1 MLSRSP
7 HFFRFRPPLLSLFL
21 RYSST
26 QGHNDAI
33 IKMLIENREK
43 ERKNP
48 ASDDQKLRAFDK
60 AIAVLKS
67 IDFPIRSESDA
78 LKLMRMRDDNAQGEE
93 PMDVKISTKASHA
106 VLILL
111 VILTCL
117 QEEDKLQPAQV
128 DSARIN
134 EVREGTKRV
143 VLNELQQ
150 VPGLGPYTARKLYEA
165 GCTSASDLHRPK
177 FQGILTARQKVLVAY
192 YNHLRQPVHRTEIE
206 SINDFIRT
214 QLPSDFQTELAGSY
228 RRDFPF
234 SSEIDLILL
243 HPSFN
248 IAPVPPPPET
258 TLKFPRKGRAEKVYG
273 KCAQKQ
279 FGSKSPLLNTVIPT
293 LKVQGLIVQEVKM
306 SGGDNWDGIVRVPEF
321 TADGQPESLESRL
334 SAIKWK
340 EGKYRRLTINLVPW
354 ECRGPALL
362 TLTGDMEF
370 VRQVHTRADTLGL
383 FLDGNGL
390 WRWHENENFDG
401 VAPVKRGRGRPPKDA
416 KINEETRGKW
426 ELISRGSETE
436 ILSELGMAYVE
447 PSKRNY
453 SYLLSKVTNGR
464 LPKLYGSVVR
474 KKQMEDRR
482 SSGSSL

>member
-7 HFFRFRPPLLSLFL
+7 YFFRLRPPLLRLFL
-21 RYSST
+21 RHNST

-78 LKLMRMRDDNAQGEE
+78 LKLMRLGDRGELGKKESVDEEIPSKEADELMLIAQGN
-93 PMDVKISTKASHA
+93 
-106 VLILL
+106 
-111 VILTCL
+111 
-117 QEEDKLQPAQV
+117 
-128 DSARIN
+128 SARVN

-150 VPGLGPYTARKLYEA
+150 VPGLGPYTARKLCDA
-165 GCTSASDLHRPK
+165 GCTSASELHRPK
-177 FQGILTARQKVLVAY
+177 FQQFLTARQKILVAY
-192 YNHLRQPVHRTEIE
+192 YTHLRQPVHRKEIE
-206 SINDFIRT
+206 TINDFIRL

-228 RRDFPF
+228 RRNFPF

-248 IAPVPPPPET
+248 IIPLPPPPDK
-258 TLKFPRKGRAEKVYG
+258 TLRFPRKGRADKVYG
-273 KCAQKQ
+273 KYAQKQ
-279 FGSKSPLLNTVIPT
+279 FGSKSPLLTTVIPT
-293 LKVQGLIVQEVKM
+293 LKVQGLIAKEVKM
-306 SGGDNWDGIVRVPEF
+306 SGADKWDGIVRVPEF
-321 TADGQPESLESRL
+321 SADGQPESLESRV
-334 SAIKWK
+334 SAIKRK
-340 EGKYRRLTINLVPW
+340 EGRYRRLTINLVPW

-362 TLTGDMEF
+362 ALTGDMEF
-370 VRQVHTRADTLGL
+370 VRQVHDRADKLGL

-390 WRWHENENFDG
+390 WRWHENKNFDG
-401 VAPVKRGRGRPPKDA
+401 ATPIKRRRGRPPKDSKA
-416 KINEETRGKW
+416 DDESQGKW
-426 ELISRGSETE
+426 ELVTRGSEKD

-453 SYLLSKVTNGR
+453 SYLLSKATNSR

-474 KKQMEDRR
+474 KKWMEGQR
-482 SSGSSL
+482 